1 MLGLLEDARRIA
13 RPGFR
18 TPGDVIWLL
27 GPLGAELGGSEY
39 VKVCHGRIAGEPPDA
54 RLDLH
59 RRLLPLLVAL
69 VGEGRIRSA
78 HDAAEGGIA
87 VALAEC
93 LWGDPERMLGAD
105 VNLRVAADEDAPAA
119 ALLFGETQGRVIVTT
134 DKDGGEALVARA
146 REAAV
151 PCAAIGTVRPLED
164 GLRIAGAGATLH
176 LPTEAAAEAYF
187 GAIPKVMARK
197 ARTGEAA

>member
-1 MLGLLEDARRIA
+1 
-13 RPGFR
+13 
-18 TPGDVIWLL
+18 
-27 GPLGAELGGSEY
+27 
-39 VKVCHGRIAGEPPDA
+39 
-54 RLDLH
+54 LH

-69 VGEGRIRSA
+69 VREGRIRSA

-105 VNLRVAADEDAPAA
+105 VNLRATVDEDAPAA

-134 DKDGGEALVARA
+134 DEDGGPALSERA
-146 REAAV
+146 RGAAV
-151 PCAAIGTVRPLED
+151 PCAAIGTVQPLEH
-164 GLRIAGAGATLH
+164 GLRIAGAGPTLH

-187 GAIPKVMARK
+187 GAIPTIMARK